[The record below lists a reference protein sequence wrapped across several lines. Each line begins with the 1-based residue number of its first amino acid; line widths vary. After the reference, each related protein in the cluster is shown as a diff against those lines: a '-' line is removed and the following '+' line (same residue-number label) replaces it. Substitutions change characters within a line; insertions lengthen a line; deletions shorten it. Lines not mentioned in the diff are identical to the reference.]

1 MAAPSSRGI
10 GGGWAK
16 VSSKLAAY
24 LELTRPHN
32 LLVSAITTAIGYV
45 TAAAAESAP
54 LLGRTLL
61 YAVAAVVLVAAGGYV
76 VNDYY
81 DVETDSIVKPYR
93 PIPSGRVSPRE
104 AYILALALLA
114 AGVAAA
120 VPLGAAA
127 LYFAAV
133 NAVLVYMYSAYIKRT
148 GLLGNI
154 LVALN
159 SAATILMGGLAY
171 AATRGDMPGVVAV
184 PALVAFLLVLGR
196 EIVKG
201 IEDYE
206 GDREACYFTL
216 AVSKDPLWAARAAAA
231 LLILVA
237 AVSVVPPILG
247 PYRLLYDVLAAAT
260 DVLVLYSALSLLKT
274 KSSYDAIKL
283 ASRLRSLL
291 KVAFLTGGLAFLLG
305 PLY

>member
-1 MAAPSSRGI
+1 MAAPSGRRI
-10 GGGWAK
+10 GEGWAK
-16 VSSKLAAY
+16 VSAKLAAY
-24 LELTRPHN
+24 IELTRPHN
-32 LLVSAITTAIGYV
+32 LLVSAITTSIGYV
-45 TAAAAESAP
+45 TAAAAEAAP
-54 LLGRTLL
+54 LLGAALL

-81 DVETDSIVKPYR
+81 DIETDAIVKPYR
-93 PIPSGRVSPRE
+93 PIPSGRVAPRE
-104 AYILALALLA
+104 AYVLALALLV

-120 VPLGAAA
+120 APLGAAA

-133 NAVLVYMYSAYIKRT
+133 NAALVYMYSAYIKRT

-171 AATRGDMPGVVAV
+171 AAEHGDVPGIVSV

-201 IEDYE
+201 IEDYR

-216 AVSKDPLWAARAAAA
+216 AVSKGPLQAARAAAT
-231 LLILVA
+231 LLTIVA
-237 AVSVVPPILG
+237 IVSVVPPMLG
-247 PYRLLYDVLAAAT
+247 PYGLLYDVLAAVT
-260 DVLVLYSALSLLKT
+260 DALVLYAAIALLKT
-274 KSSYDAIKL
+274 NSNDKAIKL
-283 ASRLRSLL
+283 AAKLRSLL

-305 PLY
+305 PLL